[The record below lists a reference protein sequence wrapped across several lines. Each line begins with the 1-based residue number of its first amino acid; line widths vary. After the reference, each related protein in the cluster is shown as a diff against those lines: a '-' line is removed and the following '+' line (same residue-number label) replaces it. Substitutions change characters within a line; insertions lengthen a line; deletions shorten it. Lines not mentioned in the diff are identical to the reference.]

1 MTMKLTNLLFCLFA
15 FSAPG
20 SKKAKKQSQNDHK
33 AKEYAILRMCFPG
46 SHGPRKAK

>member
-1 MTMKLTNLLFCLFA
+1 MTMKPMNLLFCLFA

-33 AKEYAILRMCFPG
+33 AKESAILLFCFPG
-46 SHGPRKAK
+46 CHDPRKAK